1 MKKKMQKGFSLV
13 ELMVVIAIIAILAA
27 VAIPMYSNYTTRAKI
42 GTVLSAVG
50 GVKSEIAEQIMNQGN
65 TTNVSSSGSTFNGST
80 LPSSSGASLAYTTAV
95 ANGTIT
101 MTLTTP
107 VSGNIVL
114 EPNYDPANGAMTWTC
129 TGSAGNGN
137 NAMTASQLPS
147 PCDFTA

>member
-50 GVKSEIAEQIMNQGN
+50 GVKSEIAERVMNNGA
-65 TTNVSSSGSTFNGST
+65 TTGVSSSGSTFNGST
-80 LPSSSGASLAYTTAV
+80 LPSASGSSLAYTTAV
-95 ANGTIT
+95 ADGTIT
-101 MTLTTP
+101 MTLTAP
-107 VSGNIVL
+107 VTGTISLAPVYN
-114 EPNYDPANGAMTWTC
+114 PTNGAMTWSC
-129 TGSAGNGN
+129 TGSAVAGN

-147 PCDFTA
+147 PCSFS